1 MRTALLFSGLDD
13 MEQKFYD
20 AGVTTLDDLKN
31 ASQDSNAWEAIVKA
45 VGMSAKEAEYLMTSF
60 DLVSNKN
67 RIESATSEWLQADL
81 DAADDDDEEG
91 AGKVAAA
98 GAEKLP
104 IFMRSNFARKVAS
117 LSSTKQVEER
127 VEEAAAS
134 APGKRVP
141 EFVIVGRTNTGKS
154 TMINHLLNIKKLVQ
168 ASRKPGKT
176 TCVDIFD
183 VNGRFTLAD
192 TPGYSVVKNKH
203 RIPLLLVLTKD
214 DKIVDRQH
222 RMDRIKRIREDL
234 GWPSEFPHVR
244 YTSFKS
250 NRSSKNQRV
259 SRIQMRKALAKLIA
273 LESRDQARLF
283 LSGMESEAA

>member
-1 MRTALLFSGLDD
+1 M
-13 MEQKFYD
+13 
-20 AGVTTLDDLKN
+20 AGD
-31 ASQDSNAWEAIVKA
+31 
-45 VGMSAKEAEYLMTSF
+45 F
-60 DLVSNKN
+60 DEN

-192 TPGYSVVKNKH
+192 TPGYSVVKNKVSEKWDSHWLPLVDAFMEKTPWIQAGLFLMDIGKDVDPVDKQIVQLFTKH